1 MSDELTGGAGAS
13 AERANAENIVIAQI
27 ESARG
32 IENAEAIVAEPGVD
46 VVWLGQF
53 DLTLSLGIPGRFD
66 HPDYQAA
73 VKRLV
78 EICGQNGT
86 PIGQLIGDAAEGAA
100 LREQGFDVLAY
111 ADVWVFERALRER
124 VAALRPPPGP

>member
-1 MSDELTGGAGAS
+1 M
-13 AERANAENIVIAQI
+13 IAQI

-53 DLTLSLGIPGRFD
+53 DLTLVARHPRPVRPSRLPGGGRS
-66 HPDYQAA
+66 AWSRSA
-73 VKRLV
+73 
-78 EICGQNGT
+78 GGSGT

-124 VAALRPPPGP
+124 VDALRPPPTP